1 MSERSLLARLRRST
15 DPGEEARAQRLANA
29 FEVCGAG
36 WFWETDADGCLTY
49 ISSTFVEALGVDP
62 KSLIGRPIIDLVAAD
77 AAAMDA
83 GNDARSLEFHL
94 HARLPFFEA
103 TMPVLFPV
111 GLHWWSLSG
120 TPIFGRGQRFQG
132 FSGIGTDLTD
142 VRRSEDRAQ
151 HLARFDSLTGLA
163 NRATIRETLNDI
175 ATADSDARR
184 YALMLLDLDHFKS
197 VNDTLGHPIGDR
209 LLEQVA
215 DRLRAIVGVHGRVGR
230 LGGDEFAIIATA
242 GDAALS
248 FGKLAASVVDFLSQ
262 PYAIDGHH
270 ITVGASVGI
279 AMGSDQGQCVD
290 ALIRNA
296 DLALYAAKAA
306 GRGKVRFYRASMH
319 RDAEERRRLE
329 NDLRQAIARG
339 ELSLA
344 FQPIVDVASQT
355 LVAFEAL
362 ARWHHPVLGD
372 IPPAKFIRV
381 AEDSGLIE
389 PLGTW
394 VLRSATAAAADWPE
408 QIAVAVNL
416 SPLQFANPELATLVL
431 SAVAAAGIAPGR
443 LELEVTE
450 SLFLQETAAVRLT
463 LRQLSSVGVR
473 LTLDDFGTG
482 YSSLGYLNRAP
493 FSKIKID
500 RSFVTGA
507 SAHDRKKAAIIR
519 AIVALAE
526 SFGMSTTAEGAET
539 AEDLE
544 TVRALGCHQVQ
555 GFVFGRA
562 VPADDANR
570 IARTGLPIDAKTL
583 TTPRPRRATS
593 LRQIEVLYKA
603 RRHRAVLRN
612 RSASGAMIEADWQ
625 PEIGERL
632 HVLLPDGGF
641 QSCVVRWLE
650 EGRFGVLFDAET
662 IAPDT
667 PERPISAFERGVAAA

>member
-306 GRGKVRFYRASMH
+306 GRGKVRGR
-319 RDAEERRRLE
+319 
-329 NDLRQAIARG
+329 
-339 ELSLA
+339 LA
-344 FQPIVDVASQT
+344 FSCKMP
-355 LVAFEAL
+355 L
-362 ARWHHPVLGD
+362 AD
-372 IPPAKFIRV
+372 
-381 AEDSGLIE
+381 
-389 PLGTW
+389 
-394 VLRSATAAAADWPE
+394 AAAAPDPFVGGIDRARE
-408 QIAVAVNL
+408 LVIRDGARGKIRADSGYERLGVCGQIRRHQAWL
-416 SPLQFANPELATLVL
+416 PDRLRCSFP
-431 SAVAAAGIAPGR
+431 AAASRERDRPAPSQRFSAPQGI
-443 LELEVTE
+443 
-450 SLFLQETAAVRLT
+450 S
-463 LRQLSSVGVR
+463 
-473 LTLDDFGTG
+473 
-482 YSSLGYLNRAP
+482 
-493 FSKIKID
+493 
-500 RSFVTGA
+500 
-507 SAHDRKKAAIIR
+507 
-519 AIVALAE
+519 
-526 SFGMSTTAEGAET
+526 
-539 AEDLE
+539 
-544 TVRALGCHQVQ
+544 
-555 GFVFGRA
+555 
-562 VPADDANR
+562 
-570 IARTGLPIDAKTL
+570 
-583 TTPRPRRATS
+583 
-593 LRQIEVLYKA
+593 
-603 RRHRAVLRN
+603 RHMPLK
-612 RSASGAMIEADWQ
+612 S
-625 PEIGERL
+625 
-632 HVLLPDGGF
+632 GGF
-641 QSCVVRWLE
+641 LA
-650 EGRFGVLFDAET
+650 GKL
-662 IAPDT
+662 
-667 PERPISAFERGVAAA
+667 